1 MKIGFDTLSDLAY
14 DADGT
19 AYPNYSGRGMY
30 GKTCVGIVIEESD
43 LLKLGVSIANL
54 FDDDTKEYLVDNYK
68 TDTMGRQIIVYWQ
81 GLTCEDAPKDEE
93 DED

>member
-1 MKIGFDTLSDLAY
+1 MKIDFDTLSDLAY

-30 GKTCVGIVIEESD
+30 GKTCVGIVIEEND
-43 LLKLGVSIANL
+43 LLKLGISIANL
-54 FDDDTKEYLVDNYK
+54 FDDDVKEYLADNYK
-68 TDTMGRQIIVYWQ
+68 TDTMGHKVIVYWQ
-81 GLTCEDAPKDEE
+81 GLTCEDAPEEE